1 MKRIYI
7 NPEMDFVDVTL
18 TDCLAMSNS
27 VDPENPIPD
36 VTVPGG
42 GDDFDFDW

>member
-1 MKRIYI
+1 MKKLY
-7 NPEMDFVDVTL
+7 NSPEFDVVDVVLVDT
-18 TDCLAMSNS
+18 LAMSNS